1 MKCIS
6 VYTKNFEIFSDIYEQ
21 VMDMKLEENEEV
33 ELEGITISES
43 GDVPEHYINRM
54 KAKPE
59 VVVMKI
65 KDRNITVL
73 QHGDV
78 FEILMPSQEIVVS

>member
-6 VYTKNFEIFSDIYEQ
+6 VYTKNFETFSDIYEQ
-21 VMDMKLEENEEV
+21 VMDMKLEDNEEV
-33 ELEGITISES
+33 EVEGITISES

-78 FEILMPSQEIVVS
+78 FEILMPSEEIVVS